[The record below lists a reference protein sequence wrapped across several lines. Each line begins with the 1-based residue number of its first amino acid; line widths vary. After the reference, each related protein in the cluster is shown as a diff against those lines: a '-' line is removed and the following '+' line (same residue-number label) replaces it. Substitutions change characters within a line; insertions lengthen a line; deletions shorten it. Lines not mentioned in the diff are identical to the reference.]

1 MNFNIRGEN
10 IEVTP
15 ALREYAE
22 KKISKLGKYFNEEL
36 AQDEQEHDHQNP
48 TAAAMTNHIVA
59 NLAVLWTKLHQ
70 YHWYVKG
77 PHFFTLHEKFEEL
90 YNDASKWY
98 DEIAE
103 TLLAMGAKPFSTTE
117 QNLKYAMVEED
128 GGDKYRSAEEMVE
141 TIIDDFRM
149 NRDVATGFKA
159 YLDKQIWMLQ
169 AYLSKTALEDEE

>member
-1 MNFNIRGEN
+1 MSKKSMD
-10 IEVTP
+10 
-15 ALREYAE
+15 E
-22 KKISKLGKYFNEEL
+22 KLNEEL

-103 TLLAMGAKPFSTTE
+103 KLLAMGAKPFSTTE

-149 NRDVATGFKA
+149 NRDVAVRAMNLAGEQGHSVLEDVLTGFKA